1 MRIAIDT
8 ATHRT
13 GIALVEGTQIIG
25 EVYEEGATA
34 HGEALPRLAQQLL
47 KDIDRQQINS
57 VAVGMGPGPYTGLR
71 VGIAFAH
78 SFASALSIPVVPVCT
93 LDIIAAEVICDREF
107 AVATDARRKEIYWAR
122 YNAHGKR
129 IGNIKVVAPQSLAE
143 EERWLPT
150 AGQASNLYVDLFPFV
165 LEPTLPSVGVMAV
178 RAESLALSDS
188 SPLYLRHPDAT
199 PPGVAR

>member
-1 MRIAIDT
+1 M
-8 ATHRT
+8 
-13 GIALVEGTQIIG
+13 
-25 EVYEEGATA
+25 
-34 HGEALPRLAQQLL
+34 
-47 KDIDRQQINS
+47 
-57 VAVGMGPGPYTGLR
+57 
-71 VGIAFAH
+71 
-78 SFASALSIPVVPVCT
+78 
-93 LDIIAAEVICDREF
+93 CDREF

-165 LEPTLPSVGVMAV
+165 LEPTLPCVAVMAV
-178 RAESLALSDS
+178 KAESLALSDS

-199 PPGVAR
+199 PPGVVR

>member
-1 MRIAIDT
+1 MRLAIDT

-13 GIALVEGTQIIG
+13 GMALVEGTQIIG

-71 VGIAFAH
+71 VGIAFAQ
-78 SFASALSIPVVPVCT
+78 SFASALSIPLIPVCT
-93 LDIIAAEVICDREF
+93 LDVIAAEVMCDREF

-122 YNAHGKR
+122 YNSNGKR
-129 IGNIKVVAPQSLAE
+129 IGNIKVVAPHSLAE

-150 AGQASNLYVDLFPFV
+150 AEIG
-165 LEPTLPSVGVMAV
+165 
-178 RAESLALSDS
+178 RA
-188 SPLYLRHPDAT
+188 H
-199 PPGVAR
+199 V